1 MRVLIVDDEP
11 LAREGVSLRLKTT
24 ANVEVVGE
32 CGDGPTAVKKIL
44 DLAPDLVFLDV
55 QMPGMDGFEVLRV
68 LPTEK
73 LPAVIFVT
81 AHDQHALRAFSIHA
95 LDYLLKPI
103 DDLRFAAAVERA
115 AKLMTST
122 ARAQMAERILQML
135 NKDLGQ
141 YPSHILVRTGQRTQ
155 IVLVED
161 IEWISA
167 AGEYTELH
175 ARGRSHLLRETMS
188 SLQGRLDPTAFL
200 RIHRSRIVRT
210 KCIVE
215 LRSVE
220 NREHVITLSDG
231 SEHRSSRTYAAG
243 LELWLASGRIGR

>member
-1 MRVLIVDDEP
+1 VRVLIVDDEP
-11 LAREGVSLRLKTT
+11 LAREGVALRLKTT
-24 ANVEVVGE
+24 ADVEVVGE

-44 DLAPDLVFLDV
+44 EVAPDLVFLDV
-55 QMPGMDGFEVLRV
+55 QMPSMDGFEVLRA

-81 AHDQHALRAFSIHA
+81 AHDQHALLAFSIHA

-115 AKLMTST
+115 AHLMNSA
-122 ARAQMAERILQML
+122 ARIQMAERILQML
-135 NKDLGQ
+135 DKDLGQ
-141 YPSHILVRTGQRTQ
+141 YPSRIVVRTGQKTR
-155 IVLVED
+155 IVPVED
-161 IEWISA
+161 IEWIGA

-175 ARGRSHLLRETMS
+175 VRGRSHLLRETMS

-210 KCIVE
+210 RCIVE
-215 LRSVE
+215 LRSVD

-231 SEHRSSRTYAAG
+231 SEHRSSRTYAPG
-243 LELWLASGRIGR
+243 LELWLATARLGR

>member
-11 LAREGVSLRLKTT
+11 LARRGVSLRLKT
-24 ANVEVVGE
+24 APDIEIVGE
-32 CGDGPTAVKKIL
+32 CADGPTAVKTIIA
-44 DLAPDLVFLDV
+44 LAPDLLFLDV
-55 QMPGMDGFEVLRV
+55 QMPGMDGFEVLRL
-68 LPTEK
+68 LPPGK

-103 DDLRFAAAVERA
+103 DDLRFAAAIERA
-115 AKLMTST
+115 AQLMKSS
-122 ARAQMAERILQML
+122 ARTQMAERILQML
-135 NKDLGQ
+135 DKDLGK
-141 YPSHILVRTGQRTQ
+141 YPSRILVRTGQRTH

-175 ARGRSHLLRETMS
+175 VRGRSHLLRETMS
-188 SLQGRLDPTAFL
+188 SLHGRLDPAAFL

-210 KCIVE
+210 RCIVE
-215 LRSVE
+215 LRSVD
-220 NREHVITLSDG
+220 NREHMITLTDG
-231 SEHRSSRTYAAG
+231 SEHRSSRTYAPE
-243 LELWLASGRIGR
+243 LEQWLASGRAGR

>member
-11 LAREGVSLRLKTT
+11 LARQGVSLRLKTT
-24 ANVEVVGE
+24 RDVEIVGE
-32 CGDGPTAVKKIL
+32 CGDGPTPVRKVL
-44 DLAPDLVFLDV
+44 ELAPDLLLLEVR
-55 QMPGMDGFEVLRV
+55 MRGMDGFEVLRTR
-68 LPTEK
+68 PAENF
-73 LPAVIFVT
+73 PAVIFVT
-81 AHDQHALRAFSIHA
+81 GHEQHALRAFSIHA

-103 DDLRFAAAVERA
+103 DDSRFAAAVDRA
-115 AKLMTST
+115 AKLLNST
-122 ARAQMAERILQML
+122 ARTRMAERILQML

-167 AGEYTELH
+167 AGECTELH
-175 ARGRSHLLRETMS
+175 VRGRSHLLRETMS
-188 SLQGRLDPTAFL
+188 SLQGRLDPAAFL

-220 NREHVITLSDG
+220 NREHGITLSDG
-231 SEHRSSRTYAAG
+231 TEHRSSRTYAPG
-243 LELWLASGRIGR
+243 LEQWLGSVRPGR

>member
-1 MRVLIVDDEP
+1 
-11 LAREGVSLRLKTT
+11 VSLRLK
-24 ANVEVVGE
+24 AAADVEIVGE

-44 DLAPDLVFLDV
+44 ELAPDLVFLDV

-68 LPTEK
+68 LPAQK

-103 DDLRFAAAVERA
+103 DDLRFATAVERA
-115 AKLMTST
+115 AQLISAT
-122 ARAQMAERILQML
+122 ARTQMAGRILQML
-135 NKDLGQ
+135 NNDLGK
-141 YPSHILVRTGQRTQ
+141 YPARILVRTGQRTQ

-167 AGEYTELH
+167 AGECTELH

-188 SLQGRLDPTAFL
+188 SLHARLDPAAFL

-220 NREHVITLSDG
+220 NREYMITLSDG
-231 SEHRSSRTYAAG
+231 SEHRSSRTYAPG
-243 LELWLASGRIGR
+243 LEQWLAAGRAGR